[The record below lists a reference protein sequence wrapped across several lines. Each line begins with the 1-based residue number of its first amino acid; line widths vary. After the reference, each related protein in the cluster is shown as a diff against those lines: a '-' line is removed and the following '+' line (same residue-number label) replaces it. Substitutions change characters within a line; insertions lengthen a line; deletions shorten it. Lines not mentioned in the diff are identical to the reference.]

1 MQVREITP
9 GFGAEVTGVDL
20 NQPLS
25 PEAEA
30 DLVSAIATYGVLA
43 FPQSGL
49 TDQTHVWFS
58 RTFGNLWTTP
68 ASSAMKPRFGYPHL
82 FDAGN
87 LTSDGRGR
95 RCVPPEMRTG
105 TSAIARPGSQLWN

>member
-9 GFGAEVTGVDL
+9 GFGAEITGIDL

-30 DLVSAIATYGVLA
+30 DLVSAIAAYGVLA
-43 FPQSGL
+43 FPRSGL

-87 LTSDGRGR
+87 LTSDGGM
-95 RCVPPEMRTG
+95 VPSR
-105 TSAIARPGSQLWN
+105 AIWLRLSKLTPCEAYR